1 MEVSVDHLIITSSAT
16 QEINTND
23 DSPAIAQVTVS
34 SNSNTEGTQWIKW
47 ITVTFGLVKK
57 PILCR

>member
-34 SNSNTEGTQWIKW
+34 SNRNTEGTQWIKW
-47 ITVTFGLVKK
+47 ITVISHGYVEK
-57 PILCR
+57 